1 MKNFLLLIY
10 CMLPLTAIAQQPPN
24 ILLIV
29 SEDNGPELGSYGAPV
44 KTPHLDRLAKH
55 GVLFRRAFVPQAGC
69 SQSRAALLSGLY
81 PHQNGQIGLATWKY
95 QMYQAATPNI
105 PRSLKAAGYTTGI
118 IGKLHINPESAFP
131 FDFVAI
137 PGSNF
142 ARKNMQDY
150 SAKALQFMTDSKE
163 PFYLQVNH
171 PDAHAPFI
179 PQVDGLPKKP
189 LTGADVE
196 ALPYMALDHPK
207 LRQSTADYYNCMMRL
222 DSYVG
227 QLIKALKKSG
237 KYKNTLI
244 IYIGDHGA
252 DLLRGKR
259 TSYEGGLRIPMII
272 SWKGQV
278 LKNIQLNELTSTL
291 DLYPTLLE
299 LAGLPIP
306 KYLPGRSLMPL
317 LTGKPTEWRRYLF
330 TEFHVHSNHN
340 PFPQRTVRDD
350 RYKLI
355 WNPLAGTTNPGYE
368 FTLSHTV
375 KIPEEDLLTNA
386 DPLVKE
392 AYQRM
397 KTPPEYELYDLQND
411 HFELRNLAEEETHQ
425 EVRLRL
431 QQELRDWQQS
441 TADPLV
447 DPEKARR
454 LFEAILNTGIDRP
467 RQLVPYAEFMN
478 PQLSFDSH

>member
-1 MKNFLLLIY
+1 
-10 CMLPLTAIAQQPPN
+10 MLPLIAIAQQPPN

-44 KTPHLDRLAKH
+44 KTPHLDRLAKR

-150 SAKALQFMTDSKE
+150 SAKALQFMTESKE

-291 DLYPTLLE
+291 DLYPTFLE

-375 KIPEEDLLTNA
+375 KIPEEDLLANA

-411 HFELRNLAEEETHQ
+411 PFELRNLAEEETHQ

-431 QQELRDWQQS
+431 QQELRDWQQN
-441 TADPLV
+441 TADPLI